1 MEYSET
7 VYNGLEAIKIT
18 IGISSCIITK
28 FGAHCVS
35 WKHDGEELLYMS
47 SIAKFDGSK
56 AIRGGIPVVFP
67 QFGRPDESMVQHGS
81 LAILYGPSKMESSVY
96 RI

>member
-47 SIAKFDGSK
+47 SIAKFDGSVHGVVVHISRE
-56 AIRGGIPVVFP
+56 ASSSTSGIRTVIA
-67 QFGRPDESMVQHGS
+67 GS
-81 LAILYGPSKMESSVY
+81 CTS
-96 RI
+96 R